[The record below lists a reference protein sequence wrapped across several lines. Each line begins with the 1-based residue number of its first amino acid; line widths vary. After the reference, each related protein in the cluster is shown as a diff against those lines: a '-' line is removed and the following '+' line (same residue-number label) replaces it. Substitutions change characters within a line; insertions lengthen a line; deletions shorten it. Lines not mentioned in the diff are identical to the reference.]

1 MSAHVTRPT
10 PYPDVNAIL
19 YALLSNAQTILG
31 DRFVGLYLYGSLAS
45 GDFSFQSSDI
55 DFVAVTTDE
64 LPDEVISALDK
75 MHARITAS
83 GLKWA
88 TKLEG
93 SYITQTALRRYNP
106 NDGPFPCVNE
116 GAFYLARH
124 ESHWIIQRHI
134 LREQGVVVA
143 GPNPETLIDPIER
156 DDIRQAILEF
166 LREWWSPMLDNP
178 ARLQSTEYR
187 AYAVITM
194 CRALYTLENGTIASK
209 PASARWAQVTL
220 GKRWSA
226 LINWALTWQTDS
238 QSNNMNKTLG
248 FIRYILERSQQFET
262 TMDEV

>member
-10 PYPDVNAIL
+10 TYPDVNAIL

-93 SYITQTALRRYNP
+93 S
-106 NDGPFPCVNE
+106 
-116 GAFYLARH
+116 
-124 ESHWIIQRHI
+124 
-134 LREQGVVVA
+134 
-143 GPNPETLIDPIER
+143 
-156 DDIRQAILEF
+156 
-166 LREWWSPMLDNP
+166 
-178 ARLQSTEYR
+178 
-187 AYAVITM
+187 
-194 CRALYTLENGTIASK
+194 
-209 PASARWAQVTL
+209 
-220 GKRWSA
+220 
-226 LINWALTWQTDS
+226 
-238 QSNNMNKTLG
+238 
-248 FIRYILERSQQFET
+248 
-262 TMDEV
+262 